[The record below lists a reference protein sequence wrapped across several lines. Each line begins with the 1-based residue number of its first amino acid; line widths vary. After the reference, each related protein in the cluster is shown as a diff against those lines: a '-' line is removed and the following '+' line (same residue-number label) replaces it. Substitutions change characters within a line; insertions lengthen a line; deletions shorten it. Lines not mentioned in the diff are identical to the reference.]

1 MESKQPEQSEPLSMD
16 QIRDLVLN
24 NNKTDKYTLISEVVG
39 QDSHTRSVV
48 LKAIE
53 GSIND

>member
-1 MESKQPEQSEPLSMD
+1 MYKFVEFALTEYT
-16 QIRDLVLN
+16 
-24 NNKTDKYTLISEVVG
+24 NNKTDNYTLISEVVG

-53 GSIND
+53 GSTND